1 MPDWTGACLKV
12 HAPTHHMDKQYA
24 AAVIL
29 IIFGLGLTQIQ
40 GSDGSFLM
48 GLGIGTIVISL
59 VWIVRIIV
67 RDLKRR

>member
-1 MPDWTGACLKV
+1 
-12 HAPTHHMDKQYA
+12 MDKQYA

-48 GLGIGTIVISL
+48 GLGIGTIIISL
-59 VWIVRIIV
+59 VWIVRIII
-67 RDLKRR
+67 RDMKRR

>member
-1 MPDWTGACLKV
+1 MAGVPETCLKA
-12 HAPTHHMDKQYA
+12 HAPTHPMDKQYA

-48 GLGIGTIVISL
+48 GLGIGTIIISL
-59 VWIVRIIV
+59 VWIVRIII
-67 RDLKRR
+67 RDMKRR